1 MCCREVQSV
10 KKNVYESIAGMF
22 VFVGLI
28 VLVYMTVT
36 MGNVSFFDDSSMVL
50 KARFNT
56 VTGLRVGNP
65 IEMYGIEIGHVGELT
80 IDDEVQMAM
89 ATLNIQKSAQIYS
102 DAIASI
108 KTAGLIGD
116 KFINIDPGGSGKIL
130 DHNDIIIN
138 TESPVDLNDLIGKY
152 AFGSVDEDEEMD
164 LGEDIK

>member
-1 MCCREVQSV
+1 V

-28 VLVYMTVT
+28 VLVYMTVSL
-36 MGNVSFFDDSSMVL
+36 GNISLFDDNFIVL

-80 IDDEVQMAM
+80 IDDQVQMAM

-116 KFINIDPGGSGKIL
+116 KFISIDPGGSGKIL
-130 DHNDIIIN
+130 NHNDIIIN
-138 TESPVDLNDLIGKY
+138 TESPVDINDLIGKY

-164 LGEDIK
+164 LGEEIQ